1 MEKKEYITPKMEV
14 VEMKSQAVLLDG
26 SAQGP
31 STTLY
36 SDEFGYN
43 YNPDM
48 DNKA

>member
-14 VEMKSQAVLLDG
+14 VEMNAPVVLQAGSGDG
-26 SAQGP
+26 PA
-31 STTLY
+31 TTLY